1 MSSRRSR
8 TVSKKS
14 SPRKSLASLSK
25 IFDVTASPASSTN
38 VFGKGI
44 GSAISGVL
52 GITLS
57 LAISIVALVLI
68 SLVYSQVQTVESDKT
83 TYVLAAL
90 SLGVVAIGLQILG
103 AVPALGIFGRL
114 VNLVVMVAYISAGV
128 LALLFAASTTPDSTL
143 QTYALVAGIFYIFI
157 GGAFVK
163 EPILGA

>member
-1 MSSRRSR
+1 MSSRSRSA
-8 TVSKKS
+8 KKS

-25 IFDVTASPASSTN
+25 IFDVTRSPAKSSEL
-38 VFGKGI
+38 FGKGLS
-44 GSAISGVL
+44 GALSGVL

-57 LAISIVALVLI
+57 LAVSIVALILI
-68 SLVYSQVQTVESDKT
+68 SLVYTNISQAADNEKAV
-83 TYVLAAL
+83 YVVASL
-90 SLGVVAIGLQILG
+90 SLGAVALGLQFLG
-103 AVPALGIFGRL
+103 ALPVLGIFGRL
-114 VNLVVMVAYISAGV
+114 LNLVVMVAYIAAGV